1 MAFHGRQARNAGKDL
16 RITKRQEA
24 EERNARYQLALKMA
38 TPEENLLTEI
48 FGEGDEK

>member
-24 EERNARYQLALKMA
+24 EERNAR
-38 TPEENLLTEI
+38 TPEINTAAFRRSLLKKD
-48 FGEGDEK
+48 DEK